1 MNLIFRPHVQLGPSC
16 CRLAA
21 SRTSFPFVV
30 LYGGTSGRLNSNI
43 WINSDEGLSF
53 LAPFVVILFMKFTHT
68 FFSLVLYSKC
78 PCTCTA
84 SCEAVRA
91 ASCSNLG
98 QRRVSQPSV
107 SVPLCCSFSS
117 ADFRRLKASRGSLR
131 PGSSWT
137 RGESD
142 QKFGVSKRPVQRA
155 TVVQPPCSLL
165 HMRPASH
172 AARSAA

>member
-1 MNLIFRPHVQLGPSC
+1 MG
-16 CRLAA
+16 
-21 SRTSFPFVV
+21 V

-137 RGESD
+137 RGDATKSSGLASGPYREPPLCS
-142 QKFGVSKRPVQRA
+142 PRA
-155 TVVQPPCSLL
+155 ACCTCGPL
-165 HMRPASH
+165 HMQPAVQLEKKSTLFSSLCH
-172 AARSAA
+172 LRE